1 MQFFVGGHKFVTDAD
16 HISGRNYL
24 LNTSQALSAKVV
36 AGIGFT
42 LGKYQ
47 FSSSLDFNKKY
58 IFRAILYSDK
68 DEGRLFCGSD
78 PNWSVY
84 YYQDIKKGEN
94 IISFPLQAVQ
104 ESNGIKF
111 TIDNCSAQV
120 SLTEATLNE
129 GTIIKEW
136 QPASE
141 DYALKSDLPTKTISQ
156 DVDINTLTEEGRFF
170 IKSTNLNHF
179 PTDYQNMWYF
189 LNVESTIDHG
199 DAGKIKQTVMPDNT
213 SQKSWILVRSGTWRN
228 DGSVSWYDWL
238 ILDFANGR
246 LLHSQ

>member
-1 MQFFVGGHKFVTDAD
+1 MDLYGDGHKIVTDAD

-36 AGIGFT
+36 DGVGFV
-42 LGKYQ
+42 LGQYQ

-68 DEGRLFCGSD
+68 DGGRLYCGSY

-104 ESNGIKF
+104 ESDGIKF

-120 SLTEATLNE
+120 SLKEATLSE

-141 DYALKSDLPTKTISQ
+141 DYAMKSDLPTKTIIQ
-156 DVDINTLTEEGRFF
+156 YVDINTLTDEGSFF
-170 IKSTNLNHF
+170 VESNNLDHF
-179 PTDYQNMWYF
+179 PAGYRNQWYF
-189 LNVESTIDHG
+189 LNVTHAVG
-199 DAGKIKQTVMPDNT
+199 TNRIKQTIMPDNSDSMGWT
-213 SQKSWILVRSGTWRN
+213 MTRT
-228 DGSVSWYDWL
+228 GSYNTDTHITEWASWL
-238 ILDFANGR
+238 ISDFANGK
-246 LLHSQ
+246 LLKSK

>member
-1 MQFFVGGHKFVTDAD
+1 MQFFGGGHEFVTDAD
-16 HISGRNYL
+16 RIPGRNYL

-36 AGIGFT
+36 DGVGFVF
-42 LGKYQ
+42 GKYQ
-47 FSSSLDFNKKY
+47 FSSALDFNKKY
-58 IFRAILYSDK
+58 LFHAILYSDK
-68 DEGRLFCGSD
+68 DGGMFYCGSD

-84 YYQDIKKGEN
+84 YYQNIKKGEN

-141 DYALKSDLPTKTISQ
+141 DYVMKSDQEPKALVGRADAFSIAETYQGDLTYYGGNTNITDLPS
-156 DVDINTLTEEGRFF
+156 EP
-170 IKSTNLNHF
+170 NLNS
-179 PTDYQNMWYF
+179 Q
-189 LNVESTIDHG
+189 STF
-199 DAGKIKQTVMPDNT
+199 
-213 SQKSWILVRSGTWRN
+213 LVRTFEMPVGGNKFIYQLLLWDGNNGMLFYRATWQDRQ
-228 DGSVSWYDWL
+228 G
-238 ILDFANGR
+238 
-246 LLHSQ
+246 LLQAKWHKISSN

>member
-1 MQFFVGGHKFVTDAD
+1 MDLYGDGHKFVTDAD

-36 AGIGFT
+36 ARIGFA

-68 DEGRLFCGSD
+68 DEGRFFCGSD

-111 TIDNCSAQV
+111 SIDNCSAQV

-141 DYALKSDLPTKTISQ
+141 DYAMKSDLPTKAIIQ
-156 DVDINTLTEEGRFF
+156 NVDINTLTDEGSFF
-170 IKSTNLNHF
+170 VESGNLDHF
-179 PTDYQNMWYF
+179 PAEYQNPWYF
-189 LNVESTIDHG
+189 LNVTNAIG
-199 DAGKIKQTVMPDNT
+199 IANRIKQTVMPDNSDNFAWAMT
-213 SQKSWILVRSGTWRN
+213 RT
-228 DGSVSWYDWL
+228 GSYNTDTHAMEWESWL
-238 ILDFANGR
+238 ILDFAKGK
-246 LLHSQ
+246 LLKSK